1 MGAFQTD
8 LSFFRASG
16 INGKTVAATLLGT
29 TENGTQTFFPLFTVT
44 YLSAATLATV
54 VGVASIGTNS
64 PNYNDI
70 VTALTL
76 TGVTAANKMI
86 TTFLTAATVG
96 IPANTAIYLNI
107 STGWVATSATITQE
121 IWGMYR

>member
-1 MGAFQTD
+1 MSNFQTD